1 MYQTRPGKIL
11 IVEGIPGC
19 GKTTFCKSYAA
30 AFSRIPG
37 DVVIMEEW
45 VDEKI
50 LSDYLSD
57 MKNKATY
64 FQYEAQRQ
72 SVLRLHN
79 AISLAKSGKTVLI
92 DRSLLGN
99 RCFAEVQYE
108 EGYIS
113 IDSIEEYRN
122 VFSFHKVL
130 SKKERIDIQIET
142 LYLKCDIET
151 AMERIRKRN
160 RIGESG
166 YSAEY
171 LAKLKQKHD
180 DMFMFK
186 NNAKVVNVNAN
197 LKISSEGLLVD
208 IKYMVEVF

>member
-1 MYQTRPGKIL
+1 MYQKCSGKIL

-50 LSDYLSD
+50 LADYISD
-57 MKNKATY
+57 MPNKATY

-79 AISLAKSGKTVLI
+79 AISLANSGKTVLI

-113 IDSIEEYRN
+113 TDSIKEYRD
-122 VFSFHKVL
+122 VFSFRQVL
-130 SKKERIDIQIET
+130 NKKEMNEVQIET

-151 AMERIRKRN
+151 ALERIRKRN
-160 RIGESG
+160 RIGESC
-166 YSAEY
+166 YSAQY

-180 DMFMFK
+180 EIFISK
-186 NNAKVVNVNAN
+186 NNAKVINVNAN

-208 IKYMVEVF
+208 IKRIVEVF